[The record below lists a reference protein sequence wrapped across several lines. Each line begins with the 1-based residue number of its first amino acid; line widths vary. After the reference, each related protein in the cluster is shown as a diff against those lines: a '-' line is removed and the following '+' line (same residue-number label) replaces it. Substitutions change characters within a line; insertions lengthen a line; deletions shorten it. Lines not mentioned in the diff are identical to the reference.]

1 MRGIASQHPRLRLGA
16 ILIGLLLAP
25 LGGYAEE
32 DCLKLVFNRY
42 CLGGDVNQ
50 SLRKNPQPL
59 IQQPQGE
66 RLALIYPENRE
77 RIYVLAFRGRIY
89 KVLRRYRHATQLKYE
104 ELYAL
109 LREKY
114 GLGEDRSEFPEYA
127 RNAASRLGAI
137 RRGEGRATHVW
148 EPQDAAWHIE
158 LDWTREMGLTL
169 AYIANALDEQ
179 QRRATEQGY

>member
-104 ELYAL
+104 
-109 LREKY
+109 
-114 GLGEDRSEFPEYA
+114 DRSEFPEYA

-169 AYIANALDEQ
+169 AYIANALDQ
-179 QRRATEQGY
+179 QQKRATQQGY